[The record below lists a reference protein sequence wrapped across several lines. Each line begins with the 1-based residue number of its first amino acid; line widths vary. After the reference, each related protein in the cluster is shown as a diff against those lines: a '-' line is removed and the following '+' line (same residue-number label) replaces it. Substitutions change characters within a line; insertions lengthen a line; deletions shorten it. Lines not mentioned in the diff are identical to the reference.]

1 MLLKIKKHDE
11 QIEEV
16 DDVQTAIT
24 STFVKKNVFG
34 TRIDEIEKGIHHK
47 HVKYVTT
54 QEFNQLTSEKFEA
67 RLKQASLASKNNIGK
82 TNLDKFKTNF

>member
-1 MLLKIKKHDE
+1 MNILKKLMMFRLLLLALLSKKC
-11 QIEEV
+11 
-16 DDVQTAIT
+16 
-24 STFVKKNVFG
+24 FG
-34 TRIDEIEKGIHHK
+34 TRIDEIEKGLHHK

-54 QEFNQLTSEKFEA
+54 QEFNQLTSEKFEV